1 MSPQEQ
7 KYYNETI
14 LPRLEQLKLSPNSS
28 YGLQVSDM
36 MLARYRQSQKNQ
48 QRVQQTGTNL
58 KPQMLNE
65 VTVKAP
71 KLTAKTTDNSDTT
84 PLTKGTSWTSELD
97 NETKTA
103 LGNGVSY
110 DANKARSGEREAQ
123 AAANKVGL
131 GLGAIGLSVAAAPVI
146 GNTIGAIAPHAMQLG
161 YRYIPKAMHY
171 LNYISP
177 GTSEFFSMSTP
188 LQLGVGLMDAATT
201 AGAVSNFID
210 NPGITSGVEAAMST
224 LPYYSAFRTQKLIP
238 KFGASKFQHNVTNF
252 TNSKP
257 DGNPM
262 QYLANLIQG
271 GDDEI
276 KLFSMLKS
284 NSPSINYDELMKLF
298 NNLTPEQLNELQKV
312 GFDLEQF
319 YKNLSENLYEV
330 KNLQNKTYY
339 HDAITGDDL
348 IREFLKL
355 GRPDEPVNINKEL
368 IGNFY
373 TNDVW
378 PRLMR
383 NLKEQ
388 GINLTQEQIKELEPI
403 IKTPW
408 EGVDMKYG
416 YTQPGSGGYSLGPY
430 KIRYKFGIPV
440 SDSTVAHELHH
451 SYRDRLAN
459 FFKKHNINI
468 GDVNKIMSEDQLS
481 TNKSRKESQQLFPQ
495 YLGNELE
502 AMRPFKF
509 NSEDL
514 GSLTPTAEQ
523 GATLAELR
531 FKIFNEFLRQK
542 GRTPSVEELDFI
554 IDKMSKEGYL
564 LNGTADYTLINTS
577 YGRTFYPNFLKRK
590 DAAVN
595 NAMNITS
602 EKLAKRDIS
611 DKPEWFS
618 YEEWKNI
625 LNETYPK
632 RKWWQLTKPKVGFDV
647 DKYNHAN
654 YLAEIR
660 SESKER
666 RLINNEIANGL
677 KRVAGYT
684 IPITIGA
691 NAISNEKNGGS
702 LNYIFYLKSG
712 GSIHIKP
719 ENRGKFTEY
728 CGGKVTDECIQ
739 RAKRSGNKKLIK
751 RAVFAENARKWKH

>member
-14 LPRLEQLKLSPNSS
+14 LPRLQQLKLSPNSS

-48 QRVQQTGTNL
+48 QRVQQNGTNL
-58 KPQMLNE
+58 KPQMLDE
-65 VTVKAP
+65 VTVTAP
-71 KLTAKTTDNSDTT
+71 KLTAKTVDNSDTT

-103 LGNGVSY
+103 LGNGVNY
-110 DANKARSGEREAQ
+110 DASKARPYEKEAQ
-123 AAANKVGL
+123 AAASKAGL
-131 GLGAIGLSVAAAPVI
+131 GLGAVGLSVAAAPVI
-146 GNTIGAIAPHAMQLG
+146 GNAIGAMAPHAMQLG
-161 YRYIPKAMHY
+161 YKYIPKAMHY

-210 NPGITSGVEAAMST
+210 NPGITSGAEAAMST

-252 TNSKP
+252 INSKP
-257 DGNPM
+257 DGNSMP
-262 QYLANLIQG
+262 YLANLIQG

-284 NSPSINYDELMKLF
+284 NNSSINYDELMKLF

-312 GFDLEQF
+312 GFNLEQF
-319 YKNLSENLYEV
+319 YKNISDNLYEV

-355 GRPDEPVNINKEL
+355 GRPDEPININEEL

-373 TNDVW
+373 KNDVL

-383 NLKEQ
+383 NLEQQ
-388 GINLTQEQIKELEPI
+388 GINLTPEQIKELEPI
-403 IKTPW
+403 VTTPW
-408 EGVDMKYG
+408 KDVDMKYG
-416 YTQPGSGGYSLGPY
+416 YTQPGSGGYSMGPY
-430 KIRYKFGIPV
+430 KIRYKFGSPV
-440 SDSTVAHELHH
+440 PDSTVAHELHH
-451 SYRDRLAN
+451 SYRTRLAE
-459 FFKKHNINI
+459 FFKKHNIKVGNLE
-468 GDVNKIMSEDQLS
+468 NIMSEDQWS
-481 TNKSRKESQQLFPQ
+481 KNNSRRETQQNFPQ
-495 YLGNELE
+495 YLENELK
-502 AMRPFKF
+502 AMQPFKF
-509 NSEDL
+509 NFEDL
-514 GSLTPTAEQ
+514 SSLTPTAEQ

-531 FKIFNEFLRQK
+531 FKIFNEFLRQHK
-542 GRTPSVEELDFI
+542 RTPTVEELDFI
-554 IDKMSKEGYL
+554 IDKMGKEEYL
-564 LNGTADYTLINTS
+564 LDGTADYTLINTS
-577 YGRTFYPNFLKRK
+577 YGRTFHPNFLKRI
-590 DAAVN
+590 DAAAN
-595 NAMNITS
+595 NARNTTS

-618 YEEWKNI
+618 QEEWKNI
-625 LNETYPK
+625 LNKVYPK
-632 RKWWQLTKPKVGFDV
+632 RKWWQLTKPKVGFNANEYYNV
-647 DKYNHAN
+647 DHIVYV
-654 YLAEIR
+654 R
-660 SESKER
+660 SKNKENK
-666 RLINNEIANGL
+666 LINDDIANGL

-691 NAISNEKNGGS
+691 NAISNEKNGGE
-702 LNYIFYLKSG
+702 L
-712 GSIHIKP
+712 
-719 ENRGKFTEY
+719 
-728 CGGKVTDECIQ
+728 
-739 RAKRSGNKKLIK
+739 KLIK
-751 RAVFAENARKWKH
+751 KQK